1 MRRAGLITALLA
13 AALAPGHASAAPA
26 REQPCFGAAARVAS
40 QPCLNPRLR
49 LVVTPTP
56 DEALLT
62 PNLACEPYALSDV
75 LDVCEYGVA
84 AAEAAE
90 RVAIAGD
97 SHAGHWRPALDVV
110 AAAKRWRIVE
120 LSRSRCPFFMATID
134 FEAPLPE
141 QCLRHNRELLDWLGA
156 HPEIRTLI
164 VSGSARAPVVPPRG
178 RTTAEARVRGFRAS
192 LRALPASVAHVI
204 VIRDVATEAVGT
216 HDCVRRAIA
225 RRLPA
230 GPRCALPRRRALVPD
245 AAVTA
250 ARTLRRPGVRVVDL
264 SYQVCDRTRCFPVVG
279 GVLVHKDLDHLT
291 PQFAAT
297 LGPILLRKLNAP
309 RW

>member
-1 MRRAGLITALLA
+1 MKRACLIAAVVAAGLV
-13 AALAPGHASAAPA
+13 PGHASAAPA
-26 REQPCFGAAARVAS
+26 RERPCFGAAARVAS
-40 QPCLNPRLR
+40 HPCRNPRLR

-62 PNLACEPYALSDV
+62 PNLACEPYSLSDV
-75 LDVCEYGVA
+75 LDVCEYGVT
-84 AAEAAE
+84 AEHALE

-120 LSRSRCPFFMATID
+120 FYRSRCPFFMATID

-141 QCLRHNRELLDWLGA
+141 QCLRRNRELLDWLGA
-156 HPEIRTLI
+156 HPEVRTLI
-164 VSGSARAPVVPPRG
+164 VAGSARAPVLPPKG
-178 RTTAEARVRGFRAS
+178 RTPAEARVRGFRDA
-192 LRALPASVAHVI
+192 LRALPASVERVI
-204 VIRDVATEAVGT
+204 VIRDLATEAVET

-225 RRLPA
+225 RRRPA
-230 GPRCALPRRRALVPD
+230 GTRCALPRRRALVPD
-245 AAVTA
+245 AAVTV
-250 ARTLRRPGVRVVDL
+250 ARTLRTRGARVVDL
-264 SYQVCDRTRCFPVVG
+264 TYQVCGRTRCFPVVG

-291 PQFAAT
+291 PQFATT
-297 LGPILLRKLNAP
+297 LGPILLRKLDAL